1 MRKWLLPLIGVLFG
15 AAGGYAYFHF
25 FGCANGCPMKS
36 SGPFMTIYGAVL
48 GLFTLQTIGEIVTKV
63 RTGKKLERAGD
74 PKENN
79 AQ

>member
-1 MRKWLLPLIGVLFG
+1 
-15 AAGGYAYFHF
+15 
-25 FGCANGCPMKS
+25 
-36 SGPFMTIYGAVL
+36 MTIYGAVL